1 MYQPEYLRN
10 ITINLFEKM
19 GCPTDDAR
27 IIADVFLKAEL
38 QNLPSHGL
46 MRIKNYHNLWKK
58 GRINTNP
65 DIKIV
70 HETPGTA
77 VVDADSAIGMIG
89 AVKSMKI
96 AILKAEKSG
105 TGWVAV
111 KNSNHFGICA
121 YYAMMA
127 LEKDMIG
134 ISMTHANPTV
144 APPNSIERMLGT
156 NPVAM
161 AVPTEKEPPFVADFS
176 TTPITRGKLGVA
188 AKKGEKVPFGYVQD
202 KNGIPSDDPDILK
215 KGGSMLPLGGDLQ
228 GGSHKGYALAAMVDI
243 LSGVLS
249 GANFGPFIPPFLA
262 YLPVPEV
269 QVGKGMGHF
278 FGAIRIDAFQKP
290 EAFKKRMDK
299 WITTL
304 RSSKPSQGEK
314 VRIPGDIER
323 DAEIKNIKNGISLL
337 PTIQKELKEIADKL
351 GVDFRTEKPV

>member
-1 MYQPEYLRN
+1 
-10 ITINLFEKM
+10 M
-19 GCPTDDAR
+19 GCPPGDAR

-38 QNLPSHGL
+38 QDLPSHGL
-46 MRIKNYHNLWKK
+46 MRIKNYHKLWEK

-65 DIKIV
+65 EFKVV

-77 VVDADSAIGMIG
+77 VVDADGAIGMIG
-89 AVKSMKI
+89 GVESMKL
-96 AILKAEKSG
+96 AIIKAEKCG
-105 TGWVAV
+105 TGWVATR
-111 KNSNHFGICA
+111 NSNHFGICG
-121 YYAMMA
+121 YYATMA

-161 AVPTEKEPPFVADFS
+161 AVPTAEEPPFVADFS

-228 GGSHKGYALAAMVDI
+228 GGGHKGYAMAAMVDV

-269 QVGKGMGHF
+269 QTGQGMGHF

-290 EAFKKRMDK
+290 EVFKKRMDK

-304 RSSKPSQGEK
+304 RNSKPIEGER

-323 DAEIKNIKNGISLL
+323 EAEEKNLKEGISLL
-337 PTIQKELKEIADKL
+337 PSVQTELKEIAYKL
-351 GVDFRTEKPV
+351 GVAFDTEI